1 MGVVIDFTKYRQQ
14 RQEQESACRAAA
26 RAIECSPPVTA
37 RIETK
42 GGYMSAEVDVA
53 AFLADRPNADLRAL
67 IKGVGWA
74 KLDLIDWACEQ
85 YEPVRQ
91 IVEHVEFAADTDQA
105 VECDVR
111 LFNRELLAWLA
122 VHRPALVSC
131 LVASNS

>member
-1 MGVVIDFTKYRQQ
+1 VSVHNETLAYRIVWE
-14 RQEQESACRAAA
+14 RAESVAMCQAA
-26 RAIECSPPVTA
+26 
-37 RIETK
+37 
-42 GGYMSAEVDVA
+42 VDVA